1 MPAGIHYQDGEE
13 VDVDV
18 DFDVDVDVD
27 VGIHHQMV
35 RMMTLVG

>member
-18 DFDVDVDVD
+18 DFDVDVDV
-27 VGIHHQMV
+27 GIHHQMV